1 MIIWTDLVKG
11 RSIPVVLKLALP
23 DVEEYNILKQYSNRP
38 RFRIHAKRVEKIHE
52 VSERRGL
59 Q

>member
-38 RFRIHAKRVEKIHE
+38 RFRIHA
-52 VSERRGL
+52 
-59 Q
+59 